1 MKACCMVCVCLVG
14 WLGSTEL
21 GAAFLTNVDTNFKSI
36 KGRYK
41 YKETET
47 LRELKINRNIKREAV
62 EGVELGN

>member
-1 MKACCMVCVCLVG
+1 M
-14 WLGSTEL
+14 
-21 GAAFLTNVDTNFKSI
+21 

-47 LRELKINRNIKREAV
+47 MRELKINRNIKREAV

>member
-1 MKACCMVCVCLVG
+1 MVG

-62 EGVELGN
+62 ELGN

>member
-1 MKACCMVCVCLVG
+1 MCVFG
-14 WLGSTEL
+14 WLAWVHRAWGS
-21 GAAFLTNVDTNFKSI
+21 FLTNVDTNFKSM

-47 LRELKINRNIKREAV
+47 MRELKINRNIKREAV